1 MNVSEGNQ
9 GSIRNDVLIQ
19 IFLHSLQVGGYPRT
33 VDDDNLVTG
42 QPVKVELPGPV
53 LPGRMKLDL
62 VEGPSGLVAEI
73 DVPVGYF
80 PLGRNV
86 VFHLPKEV
94 EQAGFRH
101 EMLVRLVRKFG
112 QMVWPT
118 QLTTSRG
125 PIQIGAELP

>member
-1 MNVSEGNQ
+1 MLARGTKDL
-9 GSIRNDVLIQ
+9 IKNDVLLKVH
-19 IFLHSLQVGGYPRT
+19 LHPLHIGGHPRT
-33 VDDDNLVTG
+33 VDNDNLVSGYTI
-42 QPVKVELPGPV
+42 QADLSRPI
-53 LPGRMKLDL
+53 LPGRMKLNL
-62 VEGPSGLVAEI
+62 VKSPCGLVAEI